1 VVALLVVVA
10 AAAWMAPIS
19 ASAGGVSQARSEL
32 QRARAQLRA
41 LDVRLS
47 ILAQRIHE
55 GKVLLRTLRSDL
67 AAATGRT
74 ARARAAA
81 KEASAEL
88 EATARRAYEG
98 VGTTAGLA
106 ALIGSNSVS
115 DVLQGI
121 DYMSALADH
130 TAQVAEDARVARNRA
145 QRAEA
150 QTRSLELAQE
160 NASAQLKADRSRMQS
175 AVVAQRRLIGQ
186 LSERLKHQIALAV
199 AARLAAARAAAAVP
213 APDPGGPPPPP
224 ENQIDSLIY
233 SIWGRNGDGRVAEC
247 IADHESGDNPNS
259 RNASGA
265 AGLFQLMP
273 FWWDGNNRF
282 GWQFDPYDAKANA
295 QHAYLIWQR
304 DGWNPWTTRP
314 FCA

>member
-1 VVALLVVVA
+1 MIAVAGVA
-10 AAAWMAPIS
+10 GPTIPAS
-19 ASAGGVSQARSEL
+19 ASGVAQAQFDL
-32 QRARAQLRA
+32 KRAREQLRA

-55 GKVLLRTLRSDL
+55 GKVLLSTLRSDL
-67 AAATGRT
+67 AAANGRT

-81 KEASAEL
+81 DQAGAEL

-121 DYMSALADH
+121 DYISALADH
-130 TAQVAEDARVARNRA
+130 TARVADDARVARSRA
-145 QRAEA
+145 QQAEA
-150 QTRSLELAQE
+150 QTQSLSLAQQ
-160 NASAQLKADRSRMQS
+160 NASAQLRADSSSMQS
-175 AVVAQRRLIGQ
+175 AVAAQRRLIGQ

-199 AARLAAARAAAAVP
+199 AARLAAARAEAAQPLAP
-213 APDPGGPPPPP
+213 APGGPPPPP
-224 ENQIDSLIY
+224 QNQIDSLIY
-233 SIWGRNGDGRVAEC
+233 SIWGRNADGAVAEC
-247 IADHESGDNPNS
+247 IANHESGDNPNS
-259 RNASGA
+259 RNPSGA

-295 QHAYLIWQR
+295 QHAYLIWKR

-314 FCA
+314 YCV